1 MAFFREDKKSTEDA
15 ALQKLVEAVLDTSPH
30 AGKTRP
36 KLRLGQ
42 RLRRWKATLRQQAK
56 RHPFVVMCLVL
67 GCMYPVGSNFLEQRS
82 EDTGKIVDAVRDGG
96 SSGSSGY
103 SGYSRPRPPTGH
115 ASLSG
120 SGGRIAVQRPVTS
133 LDLERRDI
141 AMELIQSVIGGE
153 FEERSDVATGRFLRD
168 FENQW
173 FLLRD
178 VDDSLLQP
186 ARRARKWMQVRGPYN
201 PEAGSK
207 QQATEAIIR
216 VVDDGEFWKLEH
228 IRVH

>member
-15 ALQKLVEAVLDTSPH
+15 ALQKLVEAVLDTTPRG
-30 AGKTRP
+30 GKTRP

-82 EDTGKIVDAVRDGG
+82 EDKGKIVDGVRDGG

-103 SGYSRPRPPTGH
+103 SGSGPPTGN
-115 ASLSG
+115 ASG
-120 SGGRIAVQRPVTS
+120 SYTSHRVRHPVTN

-153 FEERSDVATGRFLRD
+153 FEERSEVATGRFLRD

-207 QQATEAIIR
+207 QHATEAIIR
-216 VVDDGEFWKLEH
+216 VVDEKDFWKLEH
-228 IRVH
+228 IRVY

>member
-1 MAFFREDKKSTEDA
+1 MALFREDKKSTEDA
-15 ALQKLVEAVLDTSPH
+15 ALQKLVEAVLDTTPH
-30 AGKTRP
+30 AGKTRQ
-36 KLRLGQ
+36 KLRFRQ
-42 RLRRWKATLRQQAK
+42 WLRRWKATLRQQAK
-56 RHPFVVMCLVL
+56 RHPFVVTCLVL

-82 EDTGKIVDAVRDGG
+82 EDSGKIVDAVRDGG

-103 SGYSRPRPPTGH
+103 SGH
-115 ASLSG
+115 SG
-120 SGGRIAVQRPVTS
+120 SGPPSGNASGSYTGHRVQRPVTS

-141 AMELIQSVIGGE
+141 AKELIQSVIRGE
-153 FEERSDVATGRFLRD
+153 FAERSDVATGRFLRD

-201 PEAGSK
+201 PETGSK
-207 QQATEAIIR
+207 QQASEAIIR
-216 VVDDGEFWKLEH
+216 VVNEIDFWKLEH
-228 IRVH
+228 IRVY

>member
-15 ALQKLVEAVLDTSPH
+15 ALQKLVEAVLDTTPR

-56 RHPFVVMCLVL
+56 RHPFVVACLVL

-96 SSGSSGY
+96 SSGSSGS
-103 SGYSRPRPPTGH
+103 SGYSSSGPPSGN
-115 ASLSG
+115 ASG
-120 SGGRIAVQRPVTS
+120 SYTSHAVRHPVTS

-141 AMELIQSVIGGE
+141 AKELIQSVTGGD

-201 PEAGSK
+201 PEDGSK
-207 QQATEAIIR
+207 QPATEAIIR
-216 VVDDGEFWKLEH
+216 VVDEKDFWKLEH
-228 IRVH
+228 IRVY